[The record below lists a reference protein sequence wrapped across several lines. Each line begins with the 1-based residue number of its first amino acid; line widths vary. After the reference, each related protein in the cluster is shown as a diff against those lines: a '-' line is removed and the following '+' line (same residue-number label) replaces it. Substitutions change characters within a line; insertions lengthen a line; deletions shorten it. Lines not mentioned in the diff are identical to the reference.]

1 MALPIALT
9 TTTLALASAL
19 RAAFRVA
26 TLARFRPLRNCL
38 TFRLILITLILSSS
52 TYRCSLLIPTINI
65 AFLDALGFVT
75 FDLLYDY
82 LALPAFLATSV

>member
-1 MALPIALT
+1 MALSIALT
-9 TTTLALASAL
+9 TTTLTLASAL

-52 TYRCSLLIPTINI
+52 TYRGSLLIPTTK
-65 AFLDALGFVT
+65 AFLDTLGFVT